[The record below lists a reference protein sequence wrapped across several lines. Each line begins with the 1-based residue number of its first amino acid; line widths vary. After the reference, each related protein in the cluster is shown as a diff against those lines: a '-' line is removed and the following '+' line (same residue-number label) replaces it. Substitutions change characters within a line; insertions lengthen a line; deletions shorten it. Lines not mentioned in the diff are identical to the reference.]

1 MAGRRAGTR
10 LLAFGVRGR
19 GRSGAGAAGLRR
31 EKEDD
36 SLRPVLVRC
45 CCYGVL
51 LGQGDIGVVL
61 GDVKGVHIMLKI
73 KQAIYRRWRADK
85 QILVIALGEAVRLS
99 LYRQSELQWEASF
112 PYENDAALEVCVRDC
127 LLEHDVEENAAALLL
142 LDAGRLQSEQLTLPT
157 LTAKQLRKTLAWE
170 AEQLFT
176 ECSYCYKTMAAT
188 AASEG
193 AELTYGV
200 QQDAEQQLVQLYALP
215 YAQQKLYG
223 DLCCRLLMKLEA
235 ICVLEQESA
244 QKSEQGQSALL
255 EQEVMQADTE
265 MAVKQGDAR
274 VARAVQQ
281 WFAGAELLAFP
292 PLPTAVDWQ
301 HYRDT
306 ARTLLPRIA
315 CASLLL
321 AVLVFG
327 YAFAAHYLAQGE
339 LQSLQ
344 QDAERYAVW
353 HERRAESVQ
362 LEQRLAALKQQAQ
375 QRKAVTGVSKELEAW
390 GGLRLQ
396 GAYLTRLE
404 FKTSQEKQ
412 NAEAL
417 VKAQEKQQDADIKG
431 KKKESKKQNAVVTV
445 RGVARDEQALDGLLE
460 SLQRSSRYSSVQLV
474 QVQRQADA
482 TEFSVQTSVTGGK

>member
-1 MAGRRAGTR
+1 
-10 LLAFGVRGR
+10 
-19 GRSGAGAAGLRR
+19 
-31 EKEDD
+31 
-36 SLRPVLVRC
+36 
-45 CCYGVL
+45 
-51 LGQGDIGVVL
+51 
-61 GDVKGVHIMLKI
+61 MLKI

-85 QILVIALGEAVRLS
+85 QLLVIALGEAVRLS
-99 LYRQSELQWEASF
+99 LYQQSALQWEKSF
-112 PYENDAALEVCVRDC
+112 LYENDAALEACVRDC
-127 LLEHDVEENAAALLL
+127 LLEHDVEENVSALLL

-157 LTAKQLRKTLAWE
+157 LTEKQLRKTLAWE

-176 ECSYCYKTMAAT
+176 ECSYCYKIVAGA

-193 AELTYGV
+193 AELTTSL

-223 DLCCRLLMKLEA
+223 DLCSRLLLKLQA

-244 QKSEQGQSALL
+244 QKSEQGQSALP
-255 EQEVMQADTE
+255 EQESKQADTE
-265 MAVKQGDAR
+265 MAVDQDDADAL
-274 VARAVQQ
+274 VERAVQQ

-306 ARTLLPRIA
+306 ARTLLPRVA
-315 CASLLL
+315 CVSLLL
-321 AVLVFG
+321 AVVALG
-327 YAFAAHYLAQGE
+327 YAFAAYYLAQGE

-390 GGLRLQ
+390 GALRLQ

-412 NAEAL
+412 NADVL
-417 VKAQEKQQDADIKG
+417 VKAQEKQHDTNIQG
-431 KKKESKKQNAVVTV
+431 KKIESNKQNAAVTV

-460 SLQRSSRYSSVQLV
+460 SLQRSSRYSSVQLM

-482 TEFSVQTSVTGGK
+482 TEFSVQASVAGGK

>member
-1 MAGRRAGTR
+1 
-10 LLAFGVRGR
+10 
-19 GRSGAGAAGLRR
+19 
-31 EKEDD
+31 
-36 SLRPVLVRC
+36 
-45 CCYGVL
+45 
-51 LGQGDIGVVL
+51 
-61 GDVKGVHIMLKI
+61 MLKI

-85 QILVIALGEAVRLS
+85 QLLVIALGEAVRLS
-99 LYRQSELQWEASF
+99 LYQQSALQWEESF
-112 PYENDAALEVCVRDC
+112 PYENDAALEACVRDC
-127 LLEHDVEENAAALLL
+127 LLEHDVEENVPALLL

-170 AEQLFT
+170 AEQLFA
-176 ECSYCYKTMAAT
+176 ECSYCYKTMAGA

-193 AELTYGV
+193 AELTTSL

-223 DLCCRLLMKLEA
+223 DLCSRLLMKLQA

-244 QKSEQGQSALL
+244 QKSEQGQSALP

-265 MAVKQGDAR
+265 MAAEDGNADAR
-274 VARAVQQ
+274 VERAVQQ

-301 HYRDT
+301 SYRDT
-306 ARTLLPRIA
+306 ARTLLPRVA

-321 AVLVFG
+321 AVAVFG

-404 FKTSQEKQ
+404 FKASQEKQ

-445 RGVARDEQALDGLLE
+445 RGVASDEQALDGLLE

-474 QVQRQADA
+474 QVQRQAA
-482 TEFSVQTSVTGGK
+482 GTAFSVQANVAGGK

>member
-1 MAGRRAGTR
+1 
-10 LLAFGVRGR
+10 
-19 GRSGAGAAGLRR
+19 
-31 EKEDD
+31 
-36 SLRPVLVRC
+36 
-45 CCYGVL
+45 
-51 LGQGDIGVVL
+51 
-61 GDVKGVHIMLKI
+61 MLKI
-73 KQAIYRRWRADK
+73 KQAIYRRWRTDK
-85 QILVIALGEAVRLS
+85 QLLVISLGEAVRLS
-99 LYRQSELQWEASF
+99 LYQQGALQWEESF
-112 PYENDAALEVCVRDC
+112 PYENDAALEMSVRDC
-127 LLEHDVEENAAALLL
+127 LLEHDVEENVPALLL

-157 LTAKQLRKTLAWE
+157 LTPKQLRKTLAWE

-176 ECSYCYKTMAAT
+176 ECSYCYKTMAGA

-193 AELTYGV
+193 AELTTSL

-235 ICVLEQESA
+235 ICVLEQDS
-244 QKSEQGQSALL
+244 
-255 EQEVMQADTE
+255 
-265 MAVKQGDAR
+265 
-274 VARAVQQ
+274 VQQ
-281 WFAGAELLAFP
+281 WFAGAELLCFP

-301 HYRDT
+301 CYRDT
-306 ARTLLPRIA
+306 ARTLLPRVA

-321 AVLVFG
+321 AVVELG
-327 YAFAAHYLAQGE
+327 YAFAAYYLAQGE

-412 NAEAL
+412 NADAL
-417 VKAQEKQQDADIKG
+417 VKAQEKQHDTDIQG
-431 KKKESKKQNAVVTV
+431 KKIESNKQNAVVTV
-445 RGVARDEQALDGLLE
+445 RGVASDEQALDGLLE

-482 TEFSVQTSVTGGK
+482 TAFSVQASVAGGK

>member
-1 MAGRRAGTR
+1 MLVVKFINNIKSLIKFR
-10 LLAFGVRGR
+10 
-19 GRSGAGAAGLRR
+19 LRR
-31 EKEDD
+31 DKP
-36 SLRPVLVRC
+36 L
-45 CCYGVL
+45 
-51 LGQGDIGVVL
+51 VVL
-61 GDVKGVHIMLKI
+61 TLNDEVHI
-73 KQAIYRRWRADK
+73 
-85 QILVIALGEAVRLS
+85 S
-99 LYRQSELQWEASF
+99 LYQQGALQCEESF
-112 PYENDAALEVCVRDC
+112 PYENDAALEACVRDC
-127 LLEHDVEENAAALLL
+127 LLEHDVEENVPALLL

-176 ECSYCYKTMAAT
+176 ECSYCYKIVAGA

-193 AELTYGV
+193 AELTTSL
-200 QQDAEQQLVQLYALP
+200 QRDAEQQLVQLYALP
-215 YAQQKLYG
+215 YAQQKRYG
-223 DLCCRLLMKLEA
+223 DLCSRLLMKLQA

-244 QKSEQGQSALL
+244 QKSEQEQSALL

-265 MAVKQGDAR
+265 MAVEEGNADAR
-274 VARAVQQ
+274 VERAVQQ
-281 WFAGAELLAFP
+281 WFAGAELFAFP

-306 ARTLLPRIA
+306 ARTLLPRVA

-321 AVLVFG
+321 AVVVLG
-327 YAFAAHYLAQGE
+327 YAFAAHYLAQSE

-362 LEQRLAALKQQAQ
+362 LEQRLAALKQQVQ

-412 NAEAL
+412 NADAL
-417 VKAQEKQQDADIKG
+417 VKAQDKQHDADMKG
-431 KKKESKKQNAVVTV
+431 KKKDDKQNAVVTV
-445 RGVARDEQALDGLLE
+445 RGVASDEQALDGLLE
-460 SLQRSSRYSSVQLV
+460 SLQRISRYSSVQLM
-474 QVQRQADA
+474 QVQRQADGTA
-482 TEFSVQTSVTGGK
+482 FSVQASVAGGK

>member
-1 MAGRRAGTR
+1 MFIIK
-10 LLAFGVRGR
+10 LINDVMSLIKCH
-19 GRSGAGAAGLRR
+19 LRR
-31 EKEDD
+31 DKA
-36 SLRPVLVRC
+36 L
-45 CCYGVL
+45 VL
-51 LGQGDIGVVL
+51 LTLDN
-61 GDVKGVHIMLKI
+61 K
-73 KQAIYRRWRADK
+73 
-85 QILVIALGEAVRLS
+85 VRLS

-127 LLEHDVEENAAALLL
+127 LLEHDVEENVPALLL

-157 LTAKQLRKTLAWE
+157 LTAKQLRKTLVWE
-170 AEQLFT
+170 AEQLFAD
-176 ECSYCYKTMAAT
+176 CSYCYKTMAAT

-193 AELTYGV
+193 VELTYGV

-255 EQEVMQADTE
+255 EQEVMQVDTE
-265 MAVKQGDAR
+265 MAVKQGDADAR
-274 VARAVQQ
+274 VERAVQQ

-321 AVLVFG
+321 AVVALG

-412 NAEAL
+412 NADAL
-417 VKAQEKQQDADIKG
+417 VKAQEKQHDTNIQG
-431 KKKESKKQNAVVTV
+431 KKIESNKQNAAVTV

-460 SLQRSSRYSSVQLV
+460 SLQRSSRYSSVQLM
-474 QVQRQADA
+474 QVHRQADA
-482 TEFSVQTSVTGGK
+482 TEFSVQTSVAGGK

>member
-1 MAGRRAGTR
+1 MFIIKLINDVMSLIKCR
-10 LLAFGVRGR
+10 
-19 GRSGAGAAGLRR
+19 LRR
-31 EKEDD
+31 DKA
-36 SLRPVLVRC
+36 L
-45 CCYGVL
+45 VL
-51 LGQGDIGVVL
+51 LTLDN
-61 GDVKGVHIMLKI
+61 K
-73 KQAIYRRWRADK
+73 
-85 QILVIALGEAVRLS
+85 VRLS
-99 LYRQSELQWEASF
+99 LYRQSALQWEESF
-112 PYENDAALEVCVRDC
+112 PYENAAALEACVRDC
-127 LLEHDVEENAAALLL
+127 LLEHDVEENVPALLL

-170 AEQLFT
+170 AEQLFS
-176 ECSYCYKTMAAT
+176 ECSYCYKTMAGA
-188 AASEG
+188 AASDG
-193 AELTYGV
+193 AELTTSL

-223 DLCCRLLMKLEA
+223 DLCCRLLVRLQA

-301 HYRDT
+301 YYRDT
-306 ARTLLPRIA
+306 ARTLLPRVA

-321 AVLVFG
+321 AVVALG

-404 FKTSQEKQ
+404 FKASQEKQ

-460 SLQRSSRYSSVQLV
+460 SLQRSSRYSSVQLM
-474 QVQRQADA
+474 QVHRQADA
-482 TEFSVQTSVTGGK
+482 TEFSVQTSVAGGK

>member
-1 MAGRRAGTR
+1 
-10 LLAFGVRGR
+10 
-19 GRSGAGAAGLRR
+19 
-31 EKEDD
+31 
-36 SLRPVLVRC
+36 
-45 CCYGVL
+45 
-51 LGQGDIGVVL
+51 
-61 GDVKGVHIMLKI
+61 MLKI
-73 KQAIYRRWRADK
+73 KQAIYRRLRAEK
-85 QILVIALGEAVRLS
+85 QLLVIALGEAVRLS
-99 LYRQSELQWEASF
+99 LYRKSALQWEESF
-112 PYENDAALEVCVRDC
+112 PYETAAALEACVRDC
-127 LLEHDVEENAAALLL
+127 LLEHDVEENVPALLL
-142 LDAGRLQSEQLTLPT
+142 LDAGGLQSEQLTLPT
-157 LTAKQLRKTLAWE
+157 LTAKQLCKTLAWE

-193 AELTYGV
+193 AELTTSL
-200 QQDAEQQLVQLYALP
+200 QQDAEQLLVQLYALP

-255 EQEVMQADTE
+255 EQEVMQVDT
-265 MAVKQGDAR
+265 DAR
-274 VARAVQQ
+274 VERAVQQ

-301 HYRDT
+301 RYRDT

-344 QDAERYAVW
+344 QDTERYAVW

-362 LEQRLAALKQQAQ
+362 LEQRLAALKQQEQ
-375 QRKAVTGVSKELEAW
+375 QRGAVTGVSKELEAW

-396 GAYLTRLE
+396 GVYLTRLE

-412 NAEAL
+412 NADAL
-417 VKAQEKQQDADIKG
+417 VKEQEKQHDTNIQG
-431 KKKESKKQNAVVTV
+431 KKIESNKQNAAVTV

-474 QVQRQADA
+474 QVQRQAA
-482 TEFSVQTSVTGGK
+482 GTAFSVQASVAGGK

>member
-1 MAGRRAGTR
+1 MFIIK
-10 LLAFGVRGR
+10 LINDVMSLIKCH
-19 GRSGAGAAGLRR
+19 LRR
-31 EKEDD
+31 DKA
-36 SLRPVLVRC
+36 L
-45 CCYGVL
+45 VL
-51 LGQGDIGVVL
+51 LTLDN
-61 GDVKGVHIMLKI
+61 K
-73 KQAIYRRWRADK
+73 
-85 QILVIALGEAVRLS
+85 VRLS
-99 LYRQSELQWEASF
+99 LYRQSALQWEESF
-112 PYENDAALEVCVRDC
+112 PYENDAALEACVRDC
-127 LLEHDVEENAAALLL
+127 LLEHDVEENVPVLLL
-142 LDAGRLQSEQLTLPT
+142 LDAGGLQSEQLTLPT

-188 AASEG
+188 TASEG
-193 AELTYGV
+193 AELTTSL

-265 MAVKQGDAR
+265 MAVKQGDADAR
-274 VARAVQQ
+274 VERAVQQ

-301 HYRDT
+301 YYRDT
-306 ARTLLPRIA
+306 ARTLLPRVA
-315 CASLLL
+315 CASLIL
-321 AVLVFG
+321 AVVALG

-412 NAEAL
+412 NADAL
-417 VKAQEKQQDADIKG
+417 VKAQEKQHDTNIQG
-431 KKKESKKQNAVVTV
+431 KKIESNKQNAAVTV

-474 QVQRQADA
+474 QVQRQAA
-482 TEFSVQTSVTGGK
+482 GTAFSVQASVAGGN

>member
-1 MAGRRAGTR
+1 
-10 LLAFGVRGR
+10 
-19 GRSGAGAAGLRR
+19 
-31 EKEDD
+31 
-36 SLRPVLVRC
+36 
-45 CCYGVL
+45 
-51 LGQGDIGVVL
+51 
-61 GDVKGVHIMLKI
+61 MLKI

-85 QILVIALGEAVRLS
+85 QLLVIALGETVRLS
-99 LYRQSELQWEASF
+99 LYQQSALQWEKSF
-112 PYENDAALEVCVRDC
+112 PYENDAALEACVRDC
-127 LLEHDVEENAAALLL
+127 LLEHDVEENVPALLL

-157 LTAKQLRKTLAWE
+157 LTPKQLRKTLAWE

-176 ECSYCYKTMAAT
+176 ECSYCYKTMAGA
-188 AASEG
+188 AASEA
-193 AELTYGV
+193 AELTTSL

-215 YAQQKLYG
+215 HVQQKLYG
-223 DLCCRLLMKLEA
+223 DLCSRLLMKLQA

-255 EQEVMQADTE
+255 EHESVQADTE
-265 MAVKQGDAR
+265 MVAEQGNADAR
-274 VARAVQQ
+274 VERSVQQ
-281 WFAGAELLAFP
+281 WFAGAELLRFP

-301 HYRDT
+301 SYRDT

-417 VKAQEKQQDADIKG
+417 IKSQEKQHDADIQG
-431 KKKESKKQNAVVTV
+431 KKRENKKQNAVVTA
-445 RGVARDEQALDGLLE
+445 RGVAHDEQALDGLVE
-460 SLQRSSRYSSVQLV
+460 SLQRSSRYSSVQLM
-474 QVQRQADA
+474 QVQRQADGTA
-482 TEFSVQTSVTGGK
+482 FSVQASVAGGK

>member
-1 MAGRRAGTR
+1 
-10 LLAFGVRGR
+10 
-19 GRSGAGAAGLRR
+19 
-31 EKEDD
+31 
-36 SLRPVLVRC
+36 
-45 CCYGVL
+45 
-51 LGQGDIGVVL
+51 
-61 GDVKGVHIMLKI
+61 MLKI
-73 KQAIYRRWRADK
+73 KQAIYRRLRADK
-85 QILVIALGEAVRLS
+85 QLIVIALGEVVRLS
-99 LYRQSELQWEASF
+99 LYQQSALQWEESF
-112 PYENDAALEVCVRDC
+112 PYENDAALEACVRDC
-127 LLEHDVEENAAALLL
+127 LLEHDVEENVPALLL

-170 AEQLFT
+170 AEQLFA
-176 ECSYCYKTMAAT
+176 ECSYCYKTMAGA

-193 AELTYGV
+193 AELTTSL

-223 DLCCRLLMKLEA
+223 DLCSRLLMKLQA

-244 QKSEQGQSALL
+244 QKSEQGQSALP

-265 MAVKQGDAR
+265 MAAEDGNADAR
-274 VARAVQQ
+274 VERAVQQ

-301 HYRDT
+301 SYRDT
-306 ARTLLPRIA
+306 ARTLLPRVA

-321 AVLVFG
+321 AVVAFG

-412 NAEAL
+412 NADAL
-417 VKAQEKQQDADIKG
+417 VKVQEKQQDADIKG
-431 KKKESKKQNAVVTV
+431 KKKDDKQNAVVTV
-445 RGVARDEQALDGLLE
+445 RGVASDEQALDGLLE

-474 QVQRQADA
+474 QVHRQADGTA
-482 TEFSVQTSVTGGK
+482 FSVQASVAGGK

>member
-1 MAGRRAGTR
+1 
-10 LLAFGVRGR
+10 
-19 GRSGAGAAGLRR
+19 
-31 EKEDD
+31 
-36 SLRPVLVRC
+36 
-45 CCYGVL
+45 
-51 LGQGDIGVVL
+51 
-61 GDVKGVHIMLKI
+61 MLKI

-85 QILVIALGEAVRLS
+85 QLLVIALGEAVRLS
-99 LYRQSELQWEASF
+99 LYRQSALQWEESF
-112 PYENDAALEVCVRDC
+112 PYENDAALEACVHDC
-127 LLEHDVEENAAALLL
+127 LLEHDVEENVPALLL

-170 AEQLFT
+170 AEQLFA
-176 ECSYCYKTMAAT
+176 ECSYCYKTMAGA

-193 AELTYGV
+193 AELTTSL

-223 DLCCRLLMKLEA
+223 DLCSRLLMKLQA

-244 QKSEQGQSALL
+244 QKSEQGQSALP

-265 MAVKQGDAR
+265 MAAEDGNADAR
-274 VARAVQQ
+274 VERAVQQ

-301 HYRDT
+301 SYRDT
-306 ARTLLPRIA
+306 ARTLLPRVA

-321 AVLVFG
+321 AVVALG
-327 YAFAAHYLAQGE
+327 YAFAAYYLAQGE

-412 NAEAL
+412 NADAL
-417 VKAQEKQQDADIKG
+417 VKVQEKQQDADIKG
-431 KKKESKKQNAVVTV
+431 KKKDDKQNAVVTV
-445 RGVARDEQALDGLLE
+445 RGVASDEQALDGLLE
-460 SLQRSSRYSSVQLV
+460 SLQRSSRYSSVQLM
-474 QVQRQADA
+474 QVQRQADGTA
-482 TEFSVQTSVTGGK
+482 FSVQASVAGGK

>member
-1 MAGRRAGTR
+1 MFIIKLINDVMSLIKCR
-10 LLAFGVRGR
+10 
-19 GRSGAGAAGLRR
+19 LRR
-31 EKEDD
+31 DKA
-36 SLRPVLVRC
+36 L
-45 CCYGVL
+45 VL
-51 LGQGDIGVVL
+51 LTLDN
-61 GDVKGVHIMLKI
+61 K
-73 KQAIYRRWRADK
+73 
-85 QILVIALGEAVRLS
+85 VRLS
-99 LYRQSELQWEASF
+99 LYRQSALQWEESF
-112 PYENDAALEVCVRDC
+112 PYENAAALEACVRDC
-127 LLEHDVEENAAALLL
+127 LLEHDVEENVPALLL

-170 AEQLFT
+170 AEQLFS
-176 ECSYCYKTMAAT
+176 ECSYCYKTMAGA

-193 AELTYGV
+193 AELTTSL

-223 DLCCRLLMKLEA
+223 DLCCRLLVRLQA

-301 HYRDT
+301 YYRDT

-327 YAFAAHYLAQGE
+327 YTYGALYLAQGE

-412 NAEAL
+412 KADAL
-417 VKAQEKQQDADIKG
+417 VKAQEKQHDTDIKG

-460 SLQRSSRYSSVQLV
+460 SLQRSSRYSSVQLM
-474 QVQRQADA
+474 QVHRQADA
-482 TEFSVQTSVTGGK
+482 TEFSVQTSVAGGK

>member
-1 MAGRRAGTR
+1 MFMIKLINDVMSLIKCR
-10 LLAFGVRGR
+10 
-19 GRSGAGAAGLRR
+19 LRR
-31 EKEDD
+31 DKP
-36 SLRPVLVRC
+36 L
-45 CCYGVL
+45 VL
-51 LGQGDIGVVL
+51 LTLDN
-61 GDVKGVHIMLKI
+61 K
-73 KQAIYRRWRADK
+73 
-85 QILVIALGEAVRLS
+85 VRFS
-99 LYRQSELQWEASF
+99 LYQQSALQWEESF
-112 PYENDAALEVCVRDC
+112 PYENDAALEARVRDC
-127 LLEHDVEENAAALLL
+127 LLEHDVEENVPALLL
-142 LDAGRLQSEQLTLPT
+142 LDAGRMQSEQLTLPT
-157 LTAKQLRKTLAWE
+157 LTPKQLRKTLAWE

-176 ECSYCYKTMAAT
+176 ECNYCYKIGAGA

-193 AELTYGV
+193 TELTTSL
-200 QQDAEQQLVQLYALP
+200 QQDAEQQLVQLYALSHVR
-215 YAQQKLYG
+215 QKLYG
-223 DLCCRLLMKLEA
+223 DLCRRLLVKLEA

-255 EQEVMQADTE
+255 EQEREQADTE
-265 MAVKQGDAR
+265 MTTEQGDADAR

-301 HYRDT
+301 SYRDT
-306 ARTLLPRIA
+306 ARTLLPRVA

-321 AVLVFG
+321 AVVALG
-327 YAFAAHYLAQGE
+327 YAFAAYYLAQGE

-412 NAEAL
+412 NADAL
-417 VKAQEKQQDADIKG
+417 VKVQEKQHDADIKG
-431 KKKESKKQNAVVTV
+431 KKKDDKQNAVVTV
-445 RGVARDEQALDGLLE
+445 RGVASDEQALDGLLE
-460 SLQRSSRYSSVQLV
+460 SLQRSSRYSSVQLM
-474 QVQRQADA
+474 QVQRQADGTA
-482 TEFSVQTSVTGGK
+482 FSVQASVAGGK

>member
-1 MAGRRAGTR
+1 
-10 LLAFGVRGR
+10 
-19 GRSGAGAAGLRR
+19 
-31 EKEDD
+31 
-36 SLRPVLVRC
+36 
-45 CCYGVL
+45 
-51 LGQGDIGVVL
+51 
-61 GDVKGVHIMLKI
+61 MLKI

-85 QILVIALGEAVRLS
+85 QLLVIALGEAVRLS
-99 LYRQSELQWEASF
+99 LYQQSALQWEESF
-112 PYENDAALEVCVRDC
+112 PYENDAALEACVRDC
-127 LLEHDVEENAAALLL
+127 LLEHDVEENVPALLL

-170 AEQLFT
+170 AEQLFA
-176 ECSYCYKTMAAT
+176 ECSYCYKTMAGA

-193 AELTYGV
+193 AELTTSL

-223 DLCCRLLMKLEA
+223 DLCSRLLMKLQA

-244 QKSEQGQSALL
+244 QKSEQGQSALP

-265 MAVKQGDAR
+265 MAAEDGNADAR
-274 VARAVQQ
+274 VERAVQQ

-301 HYRDT
+301 SYRDT
-306 ARTLLPRIA
+306 ARTLLPRVA

-321 AVLVFG
+321 AVAVFG

-412 NAEAL
+412 NADAL
-417 VKAQEKQQDADIKG
+417 VKVQEKQHDADIKG
-431 KKKESKKQNAVVTV
+431 KKKDDKQNAVVTV
-445 RGVARDEQALDGLLE
+445 RGVASDEQALDGLLE
-460 SLQRSSRYSSVQLV
+460 SLQRSSRYSSVQLM
-474 QVQRQADA
+474 QVQRQADGTA
-482 TEFSVQTSVTGGK
+482 FSVQASVAGGK

>member
-1 MAGRRAGTR
+1 
-10 LLAFGVRGR
+10 
-19 GRSGAGAAGLRR
+19 
-31 EKEDD
+31 
-36 SLRPVLVRC
+36 
-45 CCYGVL
+45 
-51 LGQGDIGVVL
+51 
-61 GDVKGVHIMLKI
+61 MLKI
-73 KQAIYRRWRADK
+73 KQAIYRHWRADK
-85 QILVIALGEAVRLS
+85 QLLVIALGEAVRLS
-99 LYRQSELQWEASF
+99 LYQQGALQWEESF
-112 PYENDAALEVCVRDC
+112 PYENDAALEACVRDC
-127 LLEHDVEENAAALLL
+127 LLEHDVEENVPALLL

-170 AEQLFT
+170 AEQLFA
-176 ECSYCYKTMAAT
+176 ECSYCYKIVAGA

-193 AELTYGV
+193 AELTTSL

-223 DLCCRLLMKLEA
+223 DLCSRLLLKLQA
-235 ICVLEQESA
+235 ICVLEQESAQKSEQGKIALPEQESA

-255 EQEVMQADTE
+255 EQESEQADTE
-265 MAVKQGDAR
+265 MTVEQGDADAR
-274 VARAVQQ
+274 GERAVQQ
-281 WFAGAELLAFP
+281 WFAGAELVRFP

-301 HYRDT
+301 SYRDT
-306 ARTLLPRIA
+306 ARTLLPRVA

-321 AVLVFG
+321 AVVAFG
-327 YAFAAHYLAQGE
+327 YAFAAYYLAQGE

-412 NAEAL
+412 NADTL

-431 KKKESKKQNAVVTV
+431 KKKDDKQNAVVTV
-445 RGVARDEQALDGLLE
+445 RGVASDEQALDGLLE
-460 SLQRSSRYSSVQLV
+460 SLQRSSRYSSVQLM
-474 QVQRQADA
+474 QVQRQADGTA
-482 TEFSVQTSVTGGK
+482 FSVQASVAGGK

>member
-1 MAGRRAGTR
+1 
-10 LLAFGVRGR
+10 
-19 GRSGAGAAGLRR
+19 
-31 EKEDD
+31 
-36 SLRPVLVRC
+36 
-45 CCYGVL
+45 
-51 LGQGDIGVVL
+51 
-61 GDVKGVHIMLKI
+61 MLKI

-85 QILVIALGEAVRLS
+85 QLLVIALGEAVRLS
-99 LYRQSELQWEASF
+99 LYQQSALQWEENF
-112 PYENDAALEVCVRDC
+112 PYENDAALEACVRDC
-127 LLEHDVEENAAALLL
+127 LLEHDVEENVPALLL

-157 LTAKQLRKTLAWE
+157 LTPKQLRKTLAWE

-176 ECSYCYKTMAAT
+176 ECSYCYKIVAGA

-193 AELTYGV
+193 AELTTSL

-223 DLCCRLLMKLEA
+223 DLCSRLLMKLEA

-265 MAVKQGDAR
+265 MAAEQGNTDAR
-274 VARAVQQ
+274 VERAVHQ
-281 WFAGAELLAFP
+281 WFAGAELLRFP

-306 ARTLLPRIA
+306 ARTLLPRVA

-321 AVLVFG
+321 AVVALG

-353 HERRAESVQ
+353 HERLAESVQ
-362 LEQRLAALKQQAQ
+362 LEQRLEALKQQAQ

-412 NAEAL
+412 NADAL
-417 VKAQEKQQDADIKG
+417 MKVQEKQHDADIKG
-431 KKKESKKQNAVVTV
+431 KKKDDKQNAVVTV
-445 RGVARDEQALDGLLE
+445 RGVASDEQALDGLLE
-460 SLQRSSRYSSVQLV
+460 SLQRSSRYSSVQLM
-474 QVQRQADA
+474 QVQRQDDG
-482 TEFSVQTSVTGGK
+482 TVFSVQASVAGGK

>member
-1 MAGRRAGTR
+1 MFIIKLINDVMSLIKCR
-10 LLAFGVRGR
+10 
-19 GRSGAGAAGLRR
+19 LRR
-31 EKEDD
+31 DKA
-36 SLRPVLVRC
+36 L
-45 CCYGVL
+45 VL
-51 LGQGDIGVVL
+51 LTLDN
-61 GDVKGVHIMLKI
+61 K
-73 KQAIYRRWRADK
+73 
-85 QILVIALGEAVRLS
+85 VRLS
-99 LYRQSELQWEASF
+99 LYRQSALQWEESF
-112 PYENDAALEVCVRDC
+112 PYENAAALEACVRDC
-127 LLEHDVEENAAALLL
+127 LLEHDVEENVPALLL

-170 AEQLFT
+170 AEQLFS
-176 ECSYCYKTMAAT
+176 ECSYCYKTMAGA
-188 AASEG
+188 AASDG
-193 AELTYGV
+193 AELTTSL

-223 DLCCRLLMKLEA
+223 DLCCRLLVRLQA

-301 HYRDT
+301 YYRDT

-412 NAEAL
+412 NADAL
-417 VKAQEKQQDADIKG
+417 VKAQEKQHDTDIKG

-460 SLQRSSRYSSVQLV
+460 SLQRSSRYSSVQLM
-474 QVQRQADA
+474 QVHRQADA
-482 TEFSVQTSVTGGK
+482 TEFSVQTSVAGGK

>member
-1 MAGRRAGTR
+1 
-10 LLAFGVRGR
+10 
-19 GRSGAGAAGLRR
+19 
-31 EKEDD
+31 
-36 SLRPVLVRC
+36 
-45 CCYGVL
+45 
-51 LGQGDIGVVL
+51 
-61 GDVKGVHIMLKI
+61 MLKI

-85 QILVIALGEAVRLS
+85 QLLVIALGETVRLS
-99 LYRQSELQWEASF
+99 LYQQSALQWEKSF
-112 PYENDAALEVCVRDC
+112 PYENDAALEACVRDC
-127 LLEHDVEENAAALLL
+127 LLEHDVEENVPALLL

-157 LTAKQLRKTLAWE
+157 LTPKQLRKTLAWE

-176 ECSYCYKTMAAT
+176 ECSYCYKTMAGA

-193 AELTYGV
+193 AELTTSL

-215 YAQQKLYG
+215 HARQKLYG
-223 DLCCRLLMKLEA
+223 DLCSRLLIKLQA
-235 ICVLEQESA
+235 VCVLEQESA
-244 QKSEQGQSALL
+244 QKSEQGQSALP
-255 EQEVMQADTE
+255 EQEREQADTE
-265 MAVKQGDAR
+265 MVAEQGDADAR
-274 VARAVQQ
+274 VERAVQQ
-281 WFAGAELLAFP
+281 WFAGAELLRFP

-306 ARTLLPRIA
+306 ARTLLPRVA

-321 AVLVFG
+321 AVVAFG

-339 LQSLQ
+339 LQALQ

-412 NAEAL
+412 NAAAL
-417 VKAQEKQQDADIKG
+417 VKTEKQEDADIKG
-431 KKKESKKQNAVVTV
+431 KKKDDKQKAVVTV
-445 RGVARDEQALDGLLE
+445 RGVASDEQALDGILE
-460 SLQRSSRYSSVQLV
+460 SLQRSSRYSSVQLM

-482 TEFSVQTSVTGGK
+482 TAFSVQASVAGGK

>member
-1 MAGRRAGTR
+1 MFIIKLINDVMSLIKCR
-10 LLAFGVRGR
+10 
-19 GRSGAGAAGLRR
+19 LRR
-31 EKEDD
+31 DKA
-36 SLRPVLVRC
+36 L
-45 CCYGVL
+45 VL
-51 LGQGDIGVVL
+51 LTLDN
-61 GDVKGVHIMLKI
+61 K
-73 KQAIYRRWRADK
+73 
-85 QILVIALGEAVRLS
+85 VRLS
-99 LYRQSELQWEASF
+99 LYQQGVLQWEESF
-112 PYENDAALEVCVRDC
+112 PYENDAALEARVRDC
-127 LLEHDVEENAAALLL
+127 LLEHDVEENVPALLL

-157 LTAKQLRKTLAWE
+157 LTPKQLRKTLAWE

-176 ECSYCYKTMAAT
+176 ECSYCYKIVAGA

-193 AELTYGV
+193 AELTTSL

-223 DLCCRLLMKLEA
+223 DLCSRLLLKLQA

-244 QKSEQGQSALL
+244 QKSEQGQSAWL

-265 MAVKQGDAR
+265 MTVEEGNTDAR

-281 WFAGAELLAFP
+281 WFAGAELLRFP

-301 HYRDT
+301 YYRDT

-353 HERRAESVQ
+353 HERRAKSVQ

-375 QRKAVTGVSKELEAW
+375 QRRAVTGVSKELEAW

-412 NAEAL
+412 KADAL
-417 VKAQEKQQDADIKG
+417 VKAQEKQHDTDIQG
-431 KKKESKKQNAVVTV
+431 KKIESNKQNAAVTV

-482 TEFSVQTSVTGGK
+482 TAFSVQTSVTGGK

>member
-1 MAGRRAGTR
+1 
-10 LLAFGVRGR
+10 
-19 GRSGAGAAGLRR
+19 
-31 EKEDD
+31 
-36 SLRPVLVRC
+36 
-45 CCYGVL
+45 
-51 LGQGDIGVVL
+51 
-61 GDVKGVHIMLKI
+61 MLKI

-85 QILVIALGEAVRLS
+85 QLLVIALGETVRLS
-99 LYRQSELQWEASF
+99 LYQQSALQWEESF
-112 PYENDAALEVCVRDC
+112 PYENDAALEACVRDC
-127 LLEHDVEENAAALLL
+127 LLEHDVEENVPALLL

-176 ECSYCYKTMAAT
+176 ECSYCYKTMAGA

-193 AELTYGV
+193 AEPTTSL

-223 DLCCRLLMKLEA
+223 DLCCRLLMKLKA

-265 MAVKQGDAR
+265 MAVEQGDADAR
-274 VARAVQQ
+274 VERAVQQ

-301 HYRDT
+301 HYHGT
-306 ARTLLPRIA
+306 ARTLLPRVA
-315 CASLLL
+315 CTSLLL
-321 AVLVFG
+321 AVAVFG

-339 LQSLQ
+339 LQALQ

-353 HERRAESVQ
+353 HERQAESVQ

-375 QRKAVTGVSKELEAW
+375 QRRAVTGVSKELEAW

-396 GAYLTRLE
+396 GVYLTRLE

-412 NAEAL
+412 NADAL
-417 VKAQEKQQDADIKG
+417 VKVQEKQHDADIKG
-431 KKKESKKQNAVVTV
+431 KKKDDKKKAVVTV
-445 RGVARDEQALDGLLE
+445 RGVAIDEQALDWLLE
-460 SLQRSSRYSSVQLV
+460 SLQRSSRYSSVQLM
-474 QVQRQADA
+474 QVQRQADG
-482 TEFSVQTSVTGGK
+482 TEFSVQASVAGGK

>member
-1 MAGRRAGTR
+1 
-10 LLAFGVRGR
+10 
-19 GRSGAGAAGLRR
+19 
-31 EKEDD
+31 
-36 SLRPVLVRC
+36 
-45 CCYGVL
+45 
-51 LGQGDIGVVL
+51 
-61 GDVKGVHIMLKI
+61 MLKI
-73 KQAIYRRWRADK
+73 KQAVYRRLRADK
-85 QILVIALGEAVRLS
+85 QLLVIALGEAVHLS
-99 LYRQSELQWEASF
+99 LYRQSALQWEESF
-112 PYENDAALEVCVRDC
+112 PYENDAALEACVRDC
-127 LLEHDVEENAAALLL
+127 LLEHDVEENVPALLL

-170 AEQLFT
+170 AEQLFA
-176 ECSYCYKTMAAT
+176 ECSYCYKIVAGA
-188 AASEG
+188 AASE
-193 AELTYGV
+193 AAALTTSL

-215 YAQQKLYG
+215 HARQKLYG
-223 DLCCRLLMKLEA
+223 ALCSRLLVKLEA
-235 ICVLEQESA
+235 ICVLEQESE

-265 MAVKQGDAR
+265 MAVEEGNTDAR
-274 VARAVQQ
+274 VERAVQQ
-281 WFAGAELLAFP
+281 WFAGAELLRFP

-301 HYRDT
+301 RYRDT
-306 ARTLLPRIA
+306 ARMLLPRVA

-321 AVLVFG
+321 AVVAFG
-327 YAFAAHYLAQGE
+327 YAFAAHYLAQSE

-412 NAEAL
+412 NADTL
-417 VKAQEKQQDADIKG
+417 VKAQEKQHDADIKG
-431 KKKESKKQNAVVTV
+431 KKKDDKKKAVVTV
-445 RGVARDEQALDGLLE
+445 RGVASDEQTLDGLLE
-460 SLQRSSRYSSVQLV
+460 SLQRSSRYGSVQLV
-474 QVQRQADA
+474 QVQRQADGTA
-482 TEFSVQTSVTGGK
+482 FSVQASVAGGK

>member
-1 MAGRRAGTR
+1 
-10 LLAFGVRGR
+10 
-19 GRSGAGAAGLRR
+19 
-31 EKEDD
+31 
-36 SLRPVLVRC
+36 
-45 CCYGVL
+45 
-51 LGQGDIGVVL
+51 
-61 GDVKGVHIMLKI
+61 MLKI
-73 KQAIYRRWRADK
+73 KQAIYRRLRAEK
-85 QILVIALGEAVRLS
+85 QLMVIALGEAVRLS
-99 LYRQSELQWEASF
+99 LYRQSALQWEESF
-112 PYENDAALEVCVRDC
+112 PYENDAALEACVRDC
-127 LLEHDVEENAAALLL
+127 LLEHDVEENIPALLL

-170 AEQLFT
+170 AEQLFA

-223 DLCCRLLMKLEA
+223 DLCSRLLMKLET

-244 QKSEQGQSALL
+244 QKSEQGQGALL
-255 EQEVMQADTE
+255 EQESEQGQGALLEQESVQADTG
-265 MAVKQGDAR
+265 MAVEQGGA
-274 VARAVQQ
+274 AASIERAVQQ

-301 HYRDT
+301 YYRDT
-306 ARTLLPRIA
+306 ARTLLPRVA
-315 CASLLL
+315 CASLFL
-321 AVLVFG
+321 AVVALG
-327 YAFAAHYLAQGE
+327 YALAAHYLAQGE

-362 LEQRLAALKQQAQ
+362 LEQRLASLKQQAQ

-412 NAEAL
+412 NADAL

-431 KKKESKKQNAVVTV
+431 KKKESKKQNVVVTV
-445 RGVARDEQALDGLLE
+445 RGVASDEQALDGLLE

-474 QVQRQADA
+474 QVQRQAA
-482 TEFSVQTSVTGGK
+482 GTAFSVQASVAGGN

>member
-1 MAGRRAGTR
+1 MFIIK
-10 LLAFGVRGR
+10 LINDVMSLIKCH
-19 GRSGAGAAGLRR
+19 LRR
-31 EKEDD
+31 DKA
-36 SLRPVLVRC
+36 L
-45 CCYGVL
+45 VL
-51 LGQGDIGVVL
+51 LTLDN
-61 GDVKGVHIMLKI
+61 K
-73 KQAIYRRWRADK
+73 
-85 QILVIALGEAVRLS
+85 VRLS
-99 LYRQSELQWEASF
+99 LYRQSALQWEESF
-112 PYENDAALEVCVRDC
+112 PYENDAALEACVRDC
-127 LLEHDVEENAAALLL
+127 LLEHDVEENVPALLL

-170 AEQLFT
+170 AEQLFS
-176 ECSYCYKTMAAT
+176 ECSYCYKTMAGA
-188 AASEG
+188 AASDG
-193 AELTYGV
+193 AELTTSL

-274 VARAVQQ
+274 VERAVQQ
-281 WFAGAELLAFP
+281 WFAGSELLAFP

-327 YAFAAHYLAQGE
+327 YTFAVHYLAQGE
-339 LQSLQ
+339 LQALQ

-396 GAYLTRLE
+396 GVYLTRLE

-412 NAEAL
+412 HDTNI
-417 VKAQEKQQDADIKG
+417 QG
-431 KKKESKKQNAVVTV
+431 KKIESNKQNAAVTV

-482 TEFSVQTSVTGGK
+482 TAFSVQASVAGGK

>member
-1 MAGRRAGTR
+1 MFIIKLINDVMSLIKCR
-10 LLAFGVRGR
+10 
-19 GRSGAGAAGLRR
+19 LRR
-31 EKEDD
+31 DKA
-36 SLRPVLVRC
+36 L
-45 CCYGVL
+45 VL
-51 LGQGDIGVVL
+51 LTLDN
-61 GDVKGVHIMLKI
+61 KI
-73 KQAIYRRWRADK
+73 
-85 QILVIALGEAVRLS
+85 RLS
-99 LYRQSELQWEASF
+99 LYRQSALQWEESF
-112 PYENDAALEVCVRDC
+112 PYENDAALEACVRDC
-127 LLEHDVEENAAALLL
+127 LLEHDMEENVPALLL

-176 ECSYCYKTMAAT
+176 ECSYCYKIVAGA

-193 AELTYGV
+193 AELTTSL

-215 YAQQKLYG
+215 RAQQKLYG
-223 DLCCRLLMKLEA
+223 DLCSRLLLKLQA

-244 QKSEQGQSALL
+244 QKSEQGQSAWL

-265 MAVKQGDAR
+265 MTVEEGNTDAR

-281 WFAGAELLAFP
+281 WFAGAELLRFP

-306 ARTLLPRIA
+306 ARTLLPRVA

-321 AVLVFG
+321 AVVALG

-482 TEFSVQTSVTGGK
+482 TAFSVQTSVTGGK

>member
-1 MAGRRAGTR
+1 
-10 LLAFGVRGR
+10 
-19 GRSGAGAAGLRR
+19 
-31 EKEDD
+31 
-36 SLRPVLVRC
+36 
-45 CCYGVL
+45 
-51 LGQGDIGVVL
+51 
-61 GDVKGVHIMLKI
+61 MLKI

-85 QILVIALGEAVRLS
+85 QLLVIALGEAVRLS
-99 LYRQSELQWEASF
+99 LYQQSALQWEESF
-112 PYENDAALEVCVRDC
+112 PYENDAALEACVRDC
-127 LLEHDVEENAAALLL
+127 LLEHDVEDNVPALLL
-142 LDAGRLQSEQLTLPT
+142 LDAGGVQSEQLTLPT

-193 AELTYGV
+193 AELTTSL
-200 QQDAEQQLVQLYALP
+200 QQNAEQQLVQLYALP

-265 MAVKQGDAR
+265 MPVKQGDADAR
-274 VARAVQQ
+274 VERAVQQ

-306 ARTLLPRIA
+306 ARTLLPRVA

-321 AVLVFG
+321 AVVALG

-362 LEQRLAALKQQAQ
+362 LEQLLAALKQQAQ

-412 NAEAL
+412 NADAL

-460 SLQRSSRYSSVQLV
+460 SLQRSSRYSSVQLM
-474 QVQRQADA
+474 QVHRQADA
-482 TEFSVQTSVTGGK
+482 TEFSVQTSVAGGK

>member
-1 MAGRRAGTR
+1 MFMIKLINDVMSLIKCR
-10 LLAFGVRGR
+10 
-19 GRSGAGAAGLRR
+19 LRR
-31 EKEDD
+31 DKP
-36 SLRPVLVRC
+36 L
-45 CCYGVL
+45 VL
-51 LGQGDIGVVL
+51 LTLDNN
-61 GDVKGVHIMLKI
+61 
-73 KQAIYRRWRADK
+73 
-85 QILVIALGEAVRLS
+85 VRLS
-99 LYRQSELQWEASF
+99 LYRQSALQWEESF
-112 PYENDAALEVCVRDC
+112 PYENAAALEACVRDC
-127 LLEHDVEENAAALLL
+127 LLEHDVEENVPALLL

-176 ECSYCYKTMAAT
+176 ECSYCYKTMAGA

-193 AELTYGV
+193 AELTTSL

-223 DLCCRLLMKLEA
+223 DLCSRLLMKLEA

-244 QKSEQGQSALL
+244 QKSEQGQSTLPD
-255 EQEVMQADTE
+255 QELMQADTE
-265 MAVKQGDAR
+265 MATEQGNANAR
-274 VARAVQQ
+274 VERAGQQ

-404 FKTSQEKQ
+404 FKTLQEKQ
-412 NAEAL
+412 NADAL
-417 VKAQEKQQDADIKG
+417 VKTQEKQHDGKG
-431 KKKESKKQNAVVTV
+431 KKKDDKKNAVVTV
-445 RGVARDEQALDGLLE
+445 RGVASDEQALDGLLE
-460 SLQRSSRYSSVQLV
+460 SLQRSSRYSSVQLM
-474 QVQRQADA
+474 QVQRQADGTA
-482 TEFSVQTSVTGGK
+482 FSVQASVTGGK

>member
-1 MAGRRAGTR
+1 MFMIKLINDVMSLIKCR
-10 LLAFGVRGR
+10 
-19 GRSGAGAAGLRR
+19 LRR
-31 EKEDD
+31 DKP
-36 SLRPVLVRC
+36 L
-45 CCYGVL
+45 VL
-51 LGQGDIGVVL
+51 LTLDN
-61 GDVKGVHIMLKI
+61 K
-73 KQAIYRRWRADK
+73 
-85 QILVIALGEAVRLS
+85 VRLS
-99 LYRQSELQWEASF
+99 LYQQSALQWEESF
-112 PYENDAALEVCVRDC
+112 PYENDAALEARVRDC
-127 LLEHDVEENAAALLL
+127 LLEHDVEENVPALLL
-142 LDAGRLQSEQLTLPT
+142 LDAGRMQSEQLTLPT
-157 LTAKQLRKTLAWE
+157 LTPKQLRKTLAWE

-176 ECSYCYKTMAAT
+176 ECNYCYKIVAGA

-193 AELTYGV
+193 TELTTSL
-200 QQDAEQQLVQLYALP
+200 QQDAEQQLVQLYALSHVR
-215 YAQQKLYG
+215 QKLYG
-223 DLCCRLLMKLEA
+223 DLCRRLLVKLEA

-255 EQEVMQADTE
+255 EQEREQADTE
-265 MAVKQGDAR
+265 MTTEQGDADAR

-301 HYRDT
+301 SYRDT
-306 ARTLLPRIA
+306 ARTLLPRVA

-321 AVLVFG
+321 AVVALG
-327 YAFAAHYLAQGE
+327 YAFAAYYLAQGE

-412 NAEAL
+412 NADAL
-417 VKAQEKQQDADIKG
+417 VKVQEKQHDADIKG
-431 KKKESKKQNAVVTV
+431 KKKDDKQKAVVTV
-445 RGVARDEQALDGLLE
+445 RGVASDEQALDGLLE
-460 SLQRSSRYSSVQLV
+460 SLQRSSRYSSVQLM
-474 QVQRQADA
+474 QVQRQADGTA
-482 TEFSVQTSVTGGK
+482 FSVQASVAGGK

>member
-1 MAGRRAGTR
+1 
-10 LLAFGVRGR
+10 
-19 GRSGAGAAGLRR
+19 
-31 EKEDD
+31 
-36 SLRPVLVRC
+36 
-45 CCYGVL
+45 
-51 LGQGDIGVVL
+51 
-61 GDVKGVHIMLKI
+61 MLKI

-85 QILVIALGEAVRLS
+85 QLIVVVLGEAVRLS
-99 LYRQSELQWEASF
+99 LYQQGAQQWEESF
-112 PYENDAALEVCVRDC
+112 PYENDAALEACVRDG
-127 LLEHDVEENAAALLL
+127 LLEHDVEENVSALLL
-142 LDAGRLQSEQLTLPT
+142 LEAGRLQSEQLTLPT

-176 ECSYCYKTMAAT
+176 ECSYCYKTMAGA

-193 AELTYGV
+193 AELTTSL

-223 DLCCRLLMKLEA
+223 DLCSRLLMKLQA

-244 QKSEQGQSALL
+244 QKSEQGQSALP

-265 MAVKQGDAR
+265 MAAEDGNADAR
-274 VARAVQQ
+274 VERAVQQ

-301 HYRDT
+301 SYRDT

-321 AVLVFG
+321 AVVALG
-327 YAFAAHYLAQGE
+327 YAFAAHYLAQGD

-362 LEQRLAALKQQAQ
+362 LEQRLVALKQQAQ

-404 FKTSQEKQ
+404 FKASQEKQ
-412 NAEAL
+412 NADAL
-417 VKAQEKQQDADIKG
+417 VKAQEKQHDTDIQV
-431 KKKESKKQNAVVTV
+431 KKIESNKQNAAVTV

-482 TEFSVQTSVTGGK
+482 TAFSVQASVAGGK

>member
-1 MAGRRAGTR
+1 
-10 LLAFGVRGR
+10 
-19 GRSGAGAAGLRR
+19 
-31 EKEDD
+31 
-36 SLRPVLVRC
+36 
-45 CCYGVL
+45 
-51 LGQGDIGVVL
+51 
-61 GDVKGVHIMLKI
+61 MLKI

-85 QILVIALGEAVRLS
+85 QLLVIALGEAVRLS
-99 LYRQSELQWEASF
+99 LYQQSALQWEESF
-112 PYENDAALEVCVRDC
+112 PYENDAALEACVRDC
-127 LLEHDVEENAAALLL
+127 LLEHDVEENVPALLL

-157 LTAKQLRKTLAWE
+157 LTPKQLRKTLAWE

-176 ECSYCYKTMAAT
+176 ECSYCYKIVAGA

-193 AELTYGV
+193 AELTTSL

-215 YAQQKLYG
+215 HAQQKLYG
-223 DLCCRLLMKLEA
+223 DLCSRLLLKLQA

-244 QKSEQGQSALL
+244 QKSEQGQSALP

-265 MAVKQGDAR
+265 MAAEEGNADAR
-274 VARAVQQ
+274 VERAVQQ
-281 WFAGAELLAFP
+281 WFAGAELLRFP

-301 HYRDT
+301 RYRDT
-306 ARTLLPRIA
+306 ARTLLPRVA

-321 AVLVFG
+321 AVVAFG
-327 YAFAAHYLAQGE
+327 CAFAACYFTHDE

-362 LEQRLAALKQQAQ
+362 LEQRLAVLKQQAQ

-412 NAEAL
+412 NADAL
-417 VKAQEKQQDADIKG
+417 VKAQEKQQDADIQG
-431 KKKESKKQNAVVTV
+431 KKKDDKKKAVVTV
-445 RGVARDEQALDGLLE
+445 RGVASDEQALDGLLE
-460 SLQRSSRYSSVQLV
+460 SLQRSSRYSSVQLM
-474 QVQRQADA
+474 QVQRQADG
-482 TEFSVQTSVTGGK
+482 TVFSVQASVAGGK

>member
-1 MAGRRAGTR
+1 
-10 LLAFGVRGR
+10 
-19 GRSGAGAAGLRR
+19 
-31 EKEDD
+31 
-36 SLRPVLVRC
+36 
-45 CCYGVL
+45 
-51 LGQGDIGVVL
+51 
-61 GDVKGVHIMLKI
+61 MLKI

-85 QILVIALGEAVRLS
+85 QLLVIALGEAVRLS
-99 LYRQSELQWEASF
+99 LYQQSALQWEESF
-112 PYENDAALEVCVRDC
+112 TYENDVALEACVRDC
-127 LLEHDVEENAAALLL
+127 LLEHDVEENVSALLL

-170 AEQLFT
+170 AEQLFA
-176 ECSYCYKTMAAT
+176 ECSYCYKIVAGA

-193 AELTYGV
+193 AELTTSL

-215 YAQQKLYG
+215 YARQKLYG
-223 DLCCRLLMKLEA
+223 DLCCRLLMKLET

-244 QKSEQGQSALL
+244 QKSEQEQSALL
-255 EQEVMQADTE
+255 EQESVQADTE
-265 MAVKQGDAR
+265 MAVEQGDADAR
-274 VARAVQQ
+274 VERAVQQ

-301 HYRDT
+301 SYRDT
-306 ARTLLPRIA
+306 ARRLLPRVA

-321 AVLVFG
+321 AVVAFG

-339 LQSLQ
+339 LQALQ

-353 HERRAESVQ
+353 YERRAESVQ

-412 NAEAL
+412 NADAL
-417 VKAQEKQQDADIKG
+417 VKVQEKQHDGDIKG
-431 KKKESKKQNAVVTV
+431 KKKDDKQNAVVTV
-445 RGVARDEQALDGLLE
+445 RGVASDEQALDGLLE
-460 SLQRSSRYSSVQLV
+460 SLQRSSRYSSVQLM
-474 QVQRQADA
+474 QVQRQADGTA
-482 TEFSVQTSVTGGK
+482 FSVQASVAGGK

>member
-1 MAGRRAGTR
+1 
-10 LLAFGVRGR
+10 
-19 GRSGAGAAGLRR
+19 
-31 EKEDD
+31 
-36 SLRPVLVRC
+36 
-45 CCYGVL
+45 
-51 LGQGDIGVVL
+51 
-61 GDVKGVHIMLKI
+61 MLKI

-85 QILVIALGEAVRLS
+85 QLLVIALGEAVRLS
-99 LYRQSELQWEASF
+99 LYRQSALQWEESF
-112 PYENDAALEVCVRDC
+112 PYETAAALEACVRDC
-127 LLEHDVEENAAALLL
+127 LLEHDVEENVPALLL

-170 AEQLFT
+170 AEQLFS
-176 ECSYCYKTMAAT
+176 ECSYCYKVTGAAV
-188 AASEG
+188 SEG
-193 AELTYGV
+193 AELTTSL
-200 QQDAEQQLVQLYALP
+200 QQEAEQQLVQLYALP

-223 DLCCRLLMKLEA
+223 DLCCRLLVRLQA

-265 MAVKQGDAR
+265 MAVKQGDADTR
-274 VARAVQQ
+274 VERAVQQ
-281 WFAGAELLAFP
+281 WFAGAELLRFP
-292 PLPTAVDWQ
+292 PLPTAVDWR

-306 ARTLLPRIA
+306 ARTLLPRVA

-321 AVLVFG
+321 AVVALG

-404 FKTSQEKQ
+404 FKASQEKQ

-431 KKKESKKQNAVVTV
+431 KKKESNKQNAAVTV

-482 TEFSVQTSVTGGK
+482 TAFSVQTSVTGGK

>member
-1 MAGRRAGTR
+1 MFIIKLINDVMSLIKGH
-10 LLAFGVRGR
+10 
-19 GRSGAGAAGLRR
+19 LRR
-31 EKEDD
+31 DKA
-36 SLRPVLVRC
+36 L
-45 CCYGVL
+45 VL
-51 LGQGDIGVVL
+51 LTLDN
-61 GDVKGVHIMLKI
+61 K
-73 KQAIYRRWRADK
+73 
-85 QILVIALGEAVRLS
+85 VRLS
-99 LYRQSELQWEASF
+99 LYRQSALQWEESF
-112 PYENDAALEVCVRDC
+112 PYENDAALEACVRDC
-127 LLEHDVEENAAALLL
+127 LLEHDVEENVPALLL
-142 LDAGRLQSEQLTLPT
+142 LDAGGLQSEQLTLPT

-193 AELTYGV
+193 AELTTNL

-223 DLCCRLLMKLEA
+223 DLCCRLLVRLQA

-292 PLPTAVDWQ
+292 PLQTAVDWQ
-301 HYRDT
+301 YYRDT

-321 AVLVFG
+321 AVLAFG
-327 YAFAAHYLAQGE
+327 YTFAVHYLAQGE

-412 NAEAL
+412 NADAL
-417 VKAQEKQQDADIKG
+417 VKAQEKQHDTDIQG
-431 KKKESKKQNAVVTV
+431 KKIESNKQNAAVTV

-482 TEFSVQTSVTGGK
+482 TAFSVQASVAGGK